1 MTNFHRVRPADPLE
15 VKLIELKR
23 SGLTFP
29 VMAQRLND
37 EGVTPP
43 VGTVRTR
50 KIVKRCYDQI
60 QREAAW

>member
-29 VMAQRLND
+29 AIARHLNE
-37 EGVTPP
+37 EGVCNPHGTPW
-43 VGTVRTR
+43 TR
-50 KIVKRCYDQI
+50 KAVKLLYDRI
-60 QREAAW
+60 RRVP